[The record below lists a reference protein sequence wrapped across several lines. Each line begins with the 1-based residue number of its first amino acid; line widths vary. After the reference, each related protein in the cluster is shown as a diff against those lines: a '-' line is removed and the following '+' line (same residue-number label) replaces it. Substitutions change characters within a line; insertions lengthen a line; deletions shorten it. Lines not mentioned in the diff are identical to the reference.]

1 MQNVASETMA
11 VTETPLRDLT
21 AQARIPCVTYRLQ
34 FNHSFTFAD
43 AARVVSYL
51 HALGITDCYSA
62 PYFKACPRSSHG
74 YDVIDHGALNP
85 ELGSDEDY
93 TVFTEELRRYN
104 MGQIL
109 DVVPNHMGITGGKNP
124 RWVDV
129 LENGPSALSAPFFD
143 IDWTPVKTDLANKV
157 LLPILGDQYGRV
169 LENQE
174 LILRSEEHTSELQ
187 SLRHLVCRLLLE
199 KKNKQKNIYQT
210 I

>member
-1 MQNVASETMA
+1 MRNDTTETMA
-11 VTETPLRDLT
+11 VAGTLLRDFT
-21 AQARIPCVTYRLQ
+21 VQVRVPCATYRLQ

-104 MGQIL
+104 MGQSL
-109 DVVPNHMGITGGKNP
+109 DV
-124 RWVDV
+124 
-129 LENGPSALSAPFFD
+129 
-143 IDWTPVKTDLANKV
+143 
-157 LLPILGDQYGRV
+157 
-169 LENQE
+169 
-174 LILRSEEHTSELQ
+174 
-187 SLRHLVCRLLLE
+187 
-199 KKNKQKNIYQT
+199 
-210 I
+210 